1 MPKKRYS
8 YSQRNDD
15 LELSIFEE
23 VFMTIVEY
31 LIQLLKYLQF
41 LSSKLSAKWN
51 IYYQLSFQYGWP
63 VFHFSSIP
71 IRKRSEGSEFIRNGF

>member
-31 LIQLLKYLQF
+31 LILT
-41 LSSKLSAKWN
+41 A
-51 IYYQLSFQYGWP
+51 
-63 VFHFSSIP
+63 
-71 IRKRSEGSEFIRNGF
+71 